1 MVKKKSNTPYYIV
14 GFIAIVIV
22 AFFLFSNK
30 ETEPGKY
37 DEFAQCIVESNT
49 KLYSAWWCPHCSDQ
63 KKAFGTSFDILD
75 EGGVH
80 VECSP
85 GGIRYFSEFCKSQ
98 GVFSEFCKSQGVS
111 GTPTWVFPDGTKQSG
126 KLPLEVIAQKTN
138 CSDTIT

>member
-1 MVKKKSNTPYYIV
+1 MTKKKSNTPYYIV
-14 GFIAIVIV
+14 GFIAVVIV

-37 DEFAQCIVESNT
+37 DEFAQCIVDSGT
-49 KLYSAWWCPHCSDQ
+49 KLYSAWWCPHCSEQ
-63 KKAFGTSFDILD
+63 KKAFGNSFKILD

-85 GGIRYFSEFCKSQ
+85 GGIRYFSEFCKNK
-98 GVFSEFCKSQGVS
+98 GIS
-111 GTPTWVFPDGTKQSG
+111 GTPTWEFPDDTRQSR

-138 CSDTIT
+138 CTL

>member
-1 MVKKKSNTPYYIV
+1 MAKKKSNTPYYIV
-14 GFIAIVIV
+14 SFIVIVIV
-22 AFFLFSNK
+22 AIFLFSNK

-37 DEFAQCIVESNT
+37 DEFAQCIVESGA
-49 KLYSAWWCPHCSDQ
+49 KLYSAWWCPHCSEQ

-98 GVFSEFCKSQGVS
+98 GVS
-111 GTPTWVFPDGTKQSG
+111 GTPTWEFPDGTKQSG

-138 CSDTIT
+138 CSDTIL